1 MAITPKATGCHS
13 VTALAVKT
21 AGTVTSR
28 TAESTAPPRVA
39 GPAVT
44 STAIQ
49 NSDWE
54 KSKLVGLTTWVSEPS
69 RPPAMAARKAVRQKT
84 MTREAVGSTPTL
96 SVAVGESARARS
108 SRPRRVTRTISMA
121 RIPATTTARTK

>member
-1 MAITPKATGCHS
+1 MTPKATGCHW

-28 TAESTAPPRVA
+28 TAERMAPPRVA

-54 KSKLVGLTTWVSEPS
+54 KSKLVGLTTWVSDPRS
-69 RPPAMAARKAVRQKT
+69 PPATAARKAVRQNT
-84 MTREAVGSTPTL
+84 MTREAVGLTPTL

-108 SRPRRVTRTISMA
+108 RRPRRVTRTSSMA
-121 RIPATTTARTK
+121 STPATTTASTK